1 MSVVVTDFGKI
12 KKQRVFLYTITNQNN
27 LCVSITDFGANIV
40 SLMVPDRN
48 GKLDDIV
55 LGFDNVKGYMKNPS
69 FFGSTIGRN
78 ANRIGGAKF
87 SINGSAYSLEVN
99 DGPNNLH
106 SSFAKSY
113 NKRMYKAEIV
123 AGNSVKFSLESPDGD
138 QGFPGNLSMSVTFTL
153 TDDNGLELEYAAVSD
168 KDTVFNITN
177 HSYFNLSGHA
187 SGSAM
192 HHKLMLNASHFTP
205 TVPGSIPTGEIAP
218 VAGTPFDFTQL
229 TTIGDRIG
237 EDNLQLK
244 LGKGYDHNFA
254 LDKEAREYA
263 QIAVLED
270 PKSGRV
276 MKTYTDLPGVQFYAG
291 NCIAKQKGKGGAVYD
306 RRHAVCLETQFFPDA
321 INRPE
326 FVSPVLKKGDKFY
339 SKTRYE
345 FSINK

>member
-1 MSVVVTDFGKI
+1 MSVVIADFGKS
-12 KKQRVFLYTITNQNN
+12 KKKSVYLYTITNSNN
-27 LCVSITDFGANIV
+27 MSASVTDFGANLV
-40 SLMVPDRN
+40 SLCVPDRN

-55 LGFDNVKGYMKNPS
+55 LGFDRAKEYEKNPS

-87 SINGSAYSLEVN
+87 TLNGCTYNLEVN

-106 SSFAKSY
+106 SSFKGGY
-113 NKRMYKAEIV
+113 NKRVYKAEII
-123 AGNSVKFSLESPDGD
+123 AGNAVKFTLESPDMD
-138 QGFPGNLSMSVTFTL
+138 QGYPGNLTLSVTYTL
-153 TDDNGLELEYAAVSD
+153 TEDNALEIEYNAECD
-168 KDTVFNITN
+168 KDTVLNVTN